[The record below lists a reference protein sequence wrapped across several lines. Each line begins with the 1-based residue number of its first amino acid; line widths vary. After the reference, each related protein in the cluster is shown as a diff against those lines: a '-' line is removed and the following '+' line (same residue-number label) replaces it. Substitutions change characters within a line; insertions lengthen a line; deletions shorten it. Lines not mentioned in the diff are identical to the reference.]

1 MNIPGRKFLVAIVR
15 AVVLACVLCLAFVP
29 GTRAESEKLT
39 VRVMTRNMDAGTDLL
54 YVAGATNLAQ
64 FIEGVTKT
72 VAEIQASNLPAR
84 AAQLAVEIEK
94 TKPDVIGLQEVTTWQ
109 FETAAGVV
117 TYDQLE
123 LLQTALKAAGLHYR
137 VAVKQQLTNIPV
149 DIPGLLSVRFT
160 DHDAILVR
168 SDLPPGHLDVIG
180 TETHLYENLLP
191 FPTPF
196 GTIQSL
202 RGWIAADF
210 KIRGAR
216 FKFADTHLESPVP
229 GENFDQTALL
239 QLAQANEL
247 ITALGMS
254 DLPVILA
261 GDFNSDAEPTQ
272 LGPDK
277 TASASFIVEMGYTD
291 AWRALTPATDHGYT
305 WALFLED
312 QASPPPYVL
321 VTTAPFERIDLI
333 FSRGP
338 IPLSVEQ
345 TGTGPGAGGVYA
357 SDHVGVVATF
367 DLENHRPV
375 VPVRGR

>member
-1 MNIPGRKFLVAIVR
+1 MNIPRRKFLVAVAR
-15 AVVLACVLCLAFVP
+15 ATVLACVLCLAFAL
-29 GTRAESEKLT
+29 GAQAESQKLT

-54 YVAGATNLAQ
+54 YVAGASDLNGFVA
-64 FIEGVTKT
+64 GVLKT
-72 VAEIQASNLPAR
+72 VAEVQASNLPGR
-84 AAQLAVEIEK
+84 AAQLAVEIAEA
-94 TKPDVIGLQEVTTWQ
+94 KPDLIALQEVTTWH
-109 FETAAGVV
+109 FETASGTV
-117 TYDQLE
+117 TFDQLN
-123 LLQTALKAAGLHYR
+123 LLQDALDAAGLYYE
-137 VAVKQQLTNIPV
+137 VAVKQQLTDIPV
-149 DIPGLLSVRFT
+149 EIPGVLSLRFT
-160 DHDAILVR
+160 DHDVILVR
-168 SDLPPGHLDVIG
+168 SDLPPGHLEVLG
-180 TETHLYENLLP
+180 TETHLYDHLLP

-196 GTIQSL
+196 GPIPSL
-202 RGWIAADF
+202 RGWIAADIR
-210 KIRGAR
+210 IRGAR
-216 FKFADTHLESPVP
+216 VKVADTHLESPVP

-247 ITALGMS
+247 VTALEQT

-261 GDFNSDAEPTQ
+261 GDFNSDAEPTW

-277 TASASFIVEMGYTD
+277 TVTAWFIVGKGYTD
-291 AWRALTPATDHGYT
+291 AWRALTPARDHGYT

-312 QASPPPYVL
+312 QASAPPFVL
-321 VTTAPFERIDLI
+321 PTTPFERIDLI